1 MHQFNEAM
9 KRFLLFLLFFTT
21 MFTNGYTQPAVP
33 QQSLNKYV
41 EFLNESAEILT
52 DRFRMLSAYERDVQ
66 AYRKNNGLLLR
77 LPSSG
82 PLEEYYYK
90 KAKEGSGLTAA
101 ERKQLN
107 ASTDAI
113 WQLLTKLDD
122 TGKALETH
130 VRLKAYQDDDLKQ
143 SNALITEMQSVI
155 GQFGRDKA
163 AFYQQIQSIFLRYQP
178 DLDTNPNL
186 SAAKAMQAVLV
197 SQQQLLESLPYYLN
211 EETRADWPIDKIQQ
225 SMLSDG
231 RMLSGFEK
239 SGLKI
244 EYPASSALG
253 SFKSALAAIQ
263 TIKRHAIDDH
273 NFAAK
278 QNAHHG
284 NEVYFSLLNQYNQ
297 DLLASYQSFVSYSQS
312 VIHLLNYPAL
322 SPVFAP
328 EPKELADKPIVR
340 TAPFEN
346 KPVISFELQKAAKP
360 ASAATIR
367 VLNDYVGFIN
377 ELLRQMHLLQLLIRN
392 YQSSAEYHRD
402 PSRSRTHAAL
412 TYSHTDYKV
421 PLSLYQLL
429 TSASVSVPQ
438 PYRKSITG
446 QAEVLLSILQEM
458 DNLSIELIQ
467 YTNQKEYLKDQ
478 LRRSDTIL
486 DRYLDLFDIFDK
498 KKEQLYTDVRRIH
511 ESYPNANSASS
522 WLLAGSALAKTM
534 DDDKEVLFG
543 VKNFLKGET
552 NQAPNTEKSEAQARQ
567 LIADEYQNLKGLKRY
582 GRNNGLCPYSPY
594 EDLSANTSR
603 FAVMAQRV
611 KIPSPALTAHP
622 YESFYYF
629 YNNELVYQYNK
640 FCELANAGL
649 LQNINQPDVF
659 AFRRVPKQ
667 KQDNAKP
674 GKTEQIPDN
683 RTSNPIPV
691 TRNDRRENTPE
702 RLESEPKKVVIEGS
716 KQTLHD
722 TIYVERV
729 RVDTVYL
736 NNGIAQPEVS
746 RSLNGFAANNMVLL
760 LDVSASMDSP
770 IKLPLLKKSVKSLLK
785 LLRPEDQIS
794 IVVYSGKARV
804 ALKPTSGTKTDEI
817 ARAIDGLQS
826 TGDTDGNEGIKL
838 AYKVANKEYIRAGNN
853 RIVLA
858 TDGEFPVSE
867 EVLQLIGENARQDVY
882 LSIFTFGKNPN
893 NGIKLKKLT
902 ALGKG
907 TYAHVT
913 AENADLQLIVE
924 AQSKKQ
930 ADN

>member
-1 MHQFNEAM
+1 M

-90 KAKEGSGLTAA
+90 KAKEGPGLTAA

-107 ASTDAI
+107 TSTDAI

-143 SNALITEMQSVI
+143 SNTLITEMQSVI
-155 GQFGRDKA
+155 RKFGQDKA
-163 AFYQQIQSIFLRYQP
+163 AFYQQIQSVFLRYQP
-178 DLDTNPNL
+178 DLDTDPNL

-312 VIHLLNYPAL
+312 VIPLLSYPAL
-322 SPVFAP
+322 SPVFTP
-328 EPKELADKPIVR
+328 EPKELADKPIAR

-346 KPVISFELQKAAKP
+346 KPVISFEVQKAAKP

-377 ELLRQMHLLQLLIRN
+377 ESLRQMHLLQLLIRN

-429 TSASVSVPQ
+429 TSASVSIPQ

-511 ESYPNANSASS
+511 ESYPNANPASS
-522 WLLAGSALAKTM
+522 WFLGGSALAKTM
-534 DDDKEVLFG
+534 DDDKEILFG

-567 LIADEYQNLKGLKRY
+567 LIADKYQNLNGLKRY
-582 GRNNGLCPYSPY
+582 GRSNGLCPYSPY

-603 FAVMAQRV
+603 LAMMAQKV
-611 KIPSPALTAHP
+611 KMPSPALTAHP

-649 LQNINQPDVF
+649 LQHINQPDVF
-659 AFRRVPKQ
+659 AFRRIPKQ
-667 KQDNAKP
+667 NRDNAKP
-674 GKTEQIPDN
+674 AKTEQIPDN
-683 RTSNPIPV
+683 RTSNLIPV
-691 TRNDRRENTPE
+691 TRNDRRENAPE
-702 RLESEPKKVVIEGS
+702 RLESEPKKVVIEGI
-716 KQTLHD
+716 KQTLRD

-736 NNGIAQPEVS
+736 SNGIAQPEVS

>member
-52 DRFRMLSAYERDVQ
+52 DRFRMLSAYERDVR

-90 KAKEGSGLTAA
+90 KAKEGPGLTAA

-163 AFYQQIQSIFLRYQP
+163 AFYQQIQSVFLRHQP
-178 DLDTNPNL
+178 DLDTDPNL

-312 VIHLLNYPAL
+312 VIPLLNYPAL

-328 EPKELADKPIVR
+328 EPKELTDKPIAR

-346 KPVISFELQKAAKP
+346 KPVISFEVQKAAKP

-377 ELLRQMHLLQLLIRN
+377 ESLRQMHLLQLLIRN

-446 QAEVLLSILQEM
+446 QADVLLSILQEM

-498 KKEQLYTDVRRIH
+498 KKEQLYIDVRRIH
-511 ESYPNANSASS
+511 ESYPNATPASS
-522 WLLAGSALAKTM
+522 WFLAGSALAKTM
-534 DDDKEVLFG
+534 DDDKEILFG

-552 NQAPNTEKSEAQARQ
+552 SQAPNTEKSEAQARQ

-603 FAVMAQRV
+603 FAVMAQKV
-611 KIPSPALTAHP
+611 KMPSPALTAHP

-649 LQNINQPDVF
+649 LKNINQPDVF
-659 AFRRVPKQ
+659 AFRRIPKQ
-667 KQDNAKP
+667 KQDIAKP
-674 GKTEQIPDN
+674 EKTEQIPDN
-683 RTSNPIPV
+683 RTSNLIPE

-702 RLESEPKKVVIEGS
+702 RLESEPKKVVNEGS
-716 KQTLHD
+716 KQTLRD

-729 RVDTVYL
+729 RVDTVYM

-785 LLRPEDQIS
+785 LLRPEDKIS

-930 ADN
+930 ADK

>member
-1 MHQFNEAM
+1 MHQSNEAM
-9 KRFLLFLLFFTT
+9 KRFLPFLLFFTT

-33 QQSLNKYV
+33 QHSLNKYV
-41 EFLNESAEILT
+41 EFLNESVKILT
-52 DRFRMLSAYERDVQ
+52 DRFRMISAYEGDVQ

-90 KAKEGSGLTAA
+90 KAKEGAGLTGT
-101 ERKQLN
+101 EKKQLN

-113 WQLLTKLDD
+113 WQLLTKLDN

-143 SNALITEMQSVI
+143 SDALISEIQSII
-155 GQFGRDKA
+155 GQFSQDKA
-163 AFYQQIQSIFLRYQP
+163 TFYQQIQNVYRRYQP
-178 DLDTNPNL
+178 DLAADPNL
-186 SAAKAMQAVLV
+186 NAAKAMQAVLV
-197 SQQQLLESLPYYLN
+197 NQQQLLESLPYYLN
-211 EETRADWPIDKIQQ
+211 EATRAEWPIDKIQQ

-231 RMLSGFEK
+231 QMLSGFEK
-239 SGLKI
+239 SKLKI

-253 SFKSALAAIQ
+253 SFKSALATIQ
-263 TIKRHAIDDH
+263 TLKRHAIDDH

-278 QNAHHG
+278 QNARHG

-297 DLLASYQSFVSYSQS
+297 DLLVSYQSFVNYSQS
-312 VIHLLNYPAL
+312 VTPLLNYPAL
-322 SPVFAP
+322 SPVFTS
-328 EPKELADKPIVR
+328 EPKESAGKPLAK
-340 TAPFEN
+340 TAPF
-346 KPVISFELQKAAKP
+346 KDQPVVSFDIQKAAKP

-367 VLNDYVGFIN
+367 VLNDYVDFIN
-377 ELLRQMHLLQLLIRN
+377 EALRQMHLLQLLIRN

-412 TYSHTDYKV
+412 TYSHADYKV
-421 PLSLYQLL
+421 PVSLYQLL
-429 TSASVSVPQ
+429 TSASVSIPQ

-458 DNLSIELIQ
+458 DGLSIELIQ
-467 YTNQKEYLKDQ
+467 YTSQKEYLKDQ
-478 LRRSDTIL
+478 LHRSDEIL
-486 DRYLDLFDIFDK
+486 DRYIYLFDIFDK

-511 ESYPNANSASS
+511 ENYPNANPASS
-522 WLLAGSALAKTM
+522 WFLAGSALAKTM
-534 DDDKEVLFG
+534 DDDKEILFG

-552 NQAPNTEKSEAQARQ
+552 SQLPATEKSEASARQ
-567 LIADEYQNLKGLKRY
+567 LIANEYQNLKGLKRY
-582 GRNNGLCPYSPY
+582 GRTNGLCPYSPY
-594 EDLSANTSR
+594 EDLSSNTSR
-603 FAVMAQRV
+603 FAVMTQKV
-611 KIPSPALTAHP
+611 KLPSPGSTAHP

-649 LQNINQPDVF
+649 LKNINQPDVF
-659 AFRRVPKQ
+659 AFRRTPKR
-667 KQDNAKP
+667 KQENAKP
-674 GKTEQIPDN
+674 GKTEQTPN
-683 RTSNPIPV
+683 APTTNPRLL
-691 TRNDRRENTPE
+691 TKNDLREN
-702 RLESEPKKVVIEGS
+702 EPKKVVTEDS

-729 RVDTVYL
+729 RVDTVYM
-736 NNGIAQPEVS
+736 NNAIAQSEVS

-794 IVVYSGKARV
+794 IVIYSGKARV
-804 ALKPTSGTKTDEI
+804 ALKPTSGTKTAEI
-817 ARAIDGLQS
+817 ARAIDELQS

-882 LSIFTFGKNPN
+882 LSIFTFGKNAN

-902 ALGKG
+902 DLGKG

-913 AENADLQLIVE
+913 TDNADLQLIIE

-930 ADN
+930 TNK